1 MNQIVHRINPTFF
14 GEEFNYWHY
23 DGGLTTPG
31 CSQAVQWIVAERALP
46 VSDYQLEQLM
56 CLNDQYGYGI
66 INNWREE
73 QDFNCRKLS
82 YVYYN
87 EETRY
92 TFDPDCP
99 GERNGNNLDHQ
110 FTVINKLPDYS
121 DVDGGFSNT
130 DEDDS
135 IEIEDPLPHWYSPK
149 IHVHQYNEPVNVDLQ
164 EDIASWFHSNH
175 HSLHRP

>member
-1 MNQIVHRINPTFF
+1 M
-14 GEEFNYWHY
+14 
-23 DGGLTTPG
+23 
-31 CSQAVQWIVAERALP
+31 
-46 VSDYQLEQLM
+46 SDYQLEQLM

-121 DVDGGFSNT
+121 DVDGGLSIS

-135 IEIEDPLPHWYSPK
+135 IEIIELPHWYSPK
-149 IHVHQYNEPVNVDLQ
+149 IHVHQYNEPVNVGLQ
-164 EDIASWFHSNH
+164 EDIAWFHSNL